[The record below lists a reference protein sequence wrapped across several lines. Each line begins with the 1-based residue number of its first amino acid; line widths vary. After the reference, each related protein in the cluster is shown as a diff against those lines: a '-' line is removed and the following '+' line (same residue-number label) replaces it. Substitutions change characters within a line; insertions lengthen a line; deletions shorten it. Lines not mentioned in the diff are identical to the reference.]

1 MKEIALQYINM
12 LFGMFQY
19 DISILSQKW
28 LIFTIVPAVF
38 YLVFFF
44 IKWAVLTTPIWLPF
58 AIIFSAGRSICK
70 K

>member
-1 MKEIALQYINM
+1 MKEIALQYANM
-12 LFGMFQY
+12 LFVMFQY

-28 LIFTIVPAVF
+28 LIFTVVPAVF

-44 IKWAVLTTPIWLPF
+44 IKWVVLTTPLWLPLT
-58 AIIFSAGRSICK
+58 IIFSAGRSICK